1 MRPVTARNPTGS
13 LIVPMLMR
21 IVIAA
26 VVFATALCAPLAQ
39 AQTAKKKF
47 VPASVYI
54 CPNQSET
61 ALDCYLDA
69 VTHLYTMCRQVKSIE
84 IIEFGH
90 EKAQE
95 GTNGAKSE
103 YCIVKH
109 KLSIAPPL
117 QAALHEARGWRE
129 SVDALRTLQQF
140 WVAALAALD
149 WQTGESGEDYEARVL
164 TSYADLSV
172 LIDSVRIGFST
183 PPDALAAGKVISA
196 KPAAP
201 RTPPRKAKTI

>member
-1 MRPVTARNPTGS
+1 M
-13 LIVPMLMR
+13 LIRLV
-21 IVIAA
+21 VAA
-26 VVFATALCAPLAQ
+26 LVLAAALSAPLAQ
-39 AQTAKKKF
+39 AQAAKKKF
-47 VPASVYI
+47 APASAYI
-54 CPNQSET
+54 CPNQSDT

-90 EKAQE
+90 EKAHE
-95 GTNGAKSE
+95 GTNGSKSE

-117 QAALHEARGWRE
+117 HAALQEAGRWRE

-140 WVAALAALD
+140 WVDALAALN

-183 PPDALAAGKVISA
+183 PPDALAAGKVPSA
-196 KPAAP
+196 KPAAA
-201 RTPPRKAKTI
+201 RTPPHKAKNI

>member
-1 MRPVTARNPTGS
+1 M
-13 LIVPMLMR
+13 LIRLVAVALA
-21 IVIAA
+21 IAVA
-26 VVFATALCAPLAQ
+26 SSAPLAQ
-39 AQTAKKKF
+39 AQATKKKF
-47 VPASVYI
+47 APASAYI

-69 VTHLYTMCRQVKSIE
+69 VTYLYTMCRQVKSIE

-117 QAALHEARGWRE
+117 QAALQEARGWRE

-140 WVAALAALD
+140 WADALAALN
-149 WQTGESGEDYEARVL
+149 WQTGESAEDYEARVL

-172 LIDSVRIGFST
+172 LIDLVRIGFST
-183 PPDALAAGKVISA
+183 PPDALAARQVTPA
-196 KPAAP
+196 KPGAA
-201 RTPPRKAKTI
+201 RTPPRRAKNI

>member
-1 MRPVTARNPTGS
+1 M
-13 LIVPMLMR
+13 LIRLV
-21 IVIAA
+21 AA
-26 VVFATALCAPLAQ
+26 AFVLAAALSAPLAQ
-39 AQTAKKKF
+39 AQAAKKKF

-54 CPNQSET
+54 CPNQADT

-117 QAALHEARGWRE
+117 QAALQEATGWRE

-140 WVAALAALD
+140 WVDALAALN

-183 PPDALAAGKVISA
+183 PPDALAAGKVTPA
-196 KPAAP
+196 KPVAV
-201 RTPPRKAKTI
+201 RTPPRKAKNI

>member
-1 MRPVTARNPTGS
+1 M
-13 LIVPMLMR
+13 LIRLVAVALA
-21 IVIAA
+21 IAVA
-26 VVFATALCAPLAQ
+26 SSAPLAQ
-39 AQTAKKKF
+39 AQATKKKF
-47 VPASVYI
+47 APASAYI

-69 VTHLYTMCRQVKSIE
+69 VTYLYTMCRQVKSIE

-117 QAALHEARGWRE
+117 QAALQEARGWRE

-140 WVAALAALD
+140 WADALAALN
-149 WQTGESGEDYEARVL
+149 WQTGESAEDYEARVL

-183 PPDALAAGKVISA
+183 PPDALAARQVTPA
-196 KPAAP
+196 KPGAA
-201 RTPPRKAKTI
+201 RTPPRRAKNI